1 MKLIDIAPYST
12 ISKFMGMNE
21 KMLYRYDNQGSISES
36 NRIKLNEFI
45 HKFKTD
51 DNFKKLIQNASVTE
65 PPITIVYGLIGSVI
79 DALGILITEQN
90 ELYKIT
96 LDLANYV
103 ENNSPVSIEDFA
115 YRLETQASTIRNL
128 SEQIEFLSNKVN
140 HEKERNAINTI
151 PPDLKQYPI
160 TPDQAFNSKEI
171 YNAPI
176 IESSEID
183 DDKFELLD

>member
-1 MKLIDIAPYST
+1 
-12 ISKFMGMNE
+12 MGMNE

-51 DNFKKLIQNASVTE
+51 ADFKKLIQNTSVTE

-90 ELYKIT
+90 ELYNIT

-103 ENNSPVSIEDFA
+103 ENNSPVSIEDHAF
-115 YRLETQASTIRNL
+115 RLETQASTIRALSERIELL
-128 SEQIEFLSNKVN
+128 SEQINQ
-140 HEKERNAINTI
+140 ERNAINTI
-151 PPDLKQYPI
+151 PPNLKQYPI

-171 YNAPI
+171 YNASI
-176 IESSEID
+176 IESSETD